1 MLTDVYIELH
11 VPDFKRAIEFYSRL
25 GFKPLWRT
33 EDYLVMKRKSSVLNF
48 YGGSQKVY
56 SHSYFGRFKKTT
68 KCGYGVEKF
77 ARIVQPLKLKKWG
90 RRDFR
95 IVDPFGFYLRIT
107 ERYEWVGKLDAR
119 QRKLIED
126 YKMKLGESI

>member
-68 KCGYGVEKF
+68 KFGYGTLQERKEVRKNRSTLDVEEM
-77 ARIVQPLKLKKWG
+77 G
-90 RRDFR
+90 
-95 IVDPFGFYLRIT
+95 T
-107 ERYEWVGKLDAR
+107 
-119 QRKLIED
+119 
-126 YKMKLGESI
+126 S